1 MSLGSLLQNVLDAQ
15 PHLRAQVY
23 FKEPLKALSLAME
36 DLVLAGTEAAL
47 VIACF
52 QREQFLRQE
61 TRRYEKIAQHTDH
74 LYVLSASEK
83 EPDFGSRLYPYEAVP
98 FPPNDE
104 LTNEWH
110 LVIVSQHYSSCV
122 LCREHLENTTAMDQA
137 RRFEGIWTLDPQ
149 VCAMAARL
157 LLERTALYQP
167 KLVEKIE
174 RSKQFFLKAGI
185 ADEPGSEQ
193 QTRHS
198 TIFGQRLVT
207 YLQASQYQLMK
218 AYQALEA
225 KERKERFANAMVATI
240 RRSLDPADVLA
251 AVVRELGQVFENCRC
266 LLYRCQLTDE
276 QVQVEYEFV
285 PSTMRSLKGTS
296 WSLSDNPLIS
306 VALSQERAIS
316 IADVSQVPSLKR
328 DPALESEVKRC
339 QINAWLMAPIRYQGT
354 VLGMLELHYSG
365 PTPYEW
371 QTNDVDLVEAI
382 AAQAGVALTQA
393 QIFTETATV
402 KNKLQTLDH
411 NRSNLIAIVGHE
423 LRTPLSTIQVCLES
437 LDEEP
442 NMSAKYRQALIS
454 PALDDSERMRTLVQ
468 DFLIL
473 SRLEGE
479 KLYDQTDWV
488 QPQESIDLALSALKS
503 TRTLQTLPSINVEL
517 TPDLPLIQVD
527 SEGLGEV
534 LRRLLDNAC
543 KYTDA
548 DGRVLIKTKLHA
560 QDQSLEIIVS
570 DTGRGIDP
578 GNLQMIFELFHQ
590 EENFL
595 RRSLGGMGLGLA
607 ICRRI
612 VQGMGGQIWA
622 ESDGHGQ
629 GSAFHFKIPIT
640 SSI

>member
-1 MSLGSLLQNVLDAQ
+1 MSLGSLLQSILDAQ
-15 PHLRAQVY
+15 PHLRTQVY
-23 FKEPLKALSLAME
+23 FKAPLKALSLAME
-36 DLVLAGTEAAL
+36 DLVLAGTETAL
-47 VIACF
+47 VIACLP
-52 QREQFLRQE
+52 REQLLRQG
-61 TRRYEKIAQHTDH
+61 TRRYEKIAQRTDH

-83 EPDFGSRLYPYEAVP
+83 ESDFGSRLYPYEVIP
-98 FPPNDE
+98 FPSNDG
-104 LTNEWH
+104 LRKEWH
-110 LVIVSQHYSSCV
+110 LIIVSQHYSSCV
-122 LCREHLENTTAMDQA
+122 LCREHPEKKAVMDQA
-137 RRFEGIWTLDPQ
+137 RRFEGIWTLDPL

-167 KLVEKIE
+167 KLLKKIE
-174 RSKQFFLKAGI
+174 GAKQFFLKSGI
-185 ADEPGSEQ
+185 EDEPGIEQ
-193 QTRHS
+193 QTNHS

-207 YLQASQYQLMK
+207 YLQASQYQLVK

-276 QVQVEYEFV
+276 QVQIEYEFV
-285 PSTMRSLKGTS
+285 PSGMRSLKGEA

-306 VALSQERAIS
+306 VALSQERAIA

-328 DPALESEVKRC
+328 DPVLESEVKRC
-339 QINAWLMAPIRYQGT
+339 KINAWLMAPIRYQGT

-365 PTPYEW
+365 SAPYEW
-371 QTNDVDLVEAI
+371 RTNDVDLVEAI

-393 QIFTETATV
+393 QIFTETAKV

-411 NRSNLIAIVGHE
+411 NRSNLIAIIGHE
-423 LRTPLSTIQVCLES
+423 LRTPLSTIRVCLES

-442 NMSAKYRQALIS
+442 NMPAKYRRALIS
-454 PALDDSERMRTLVQ
+454 PALEDSERMRTLVQ

-479 KLYDQTDWV
+479 RLYDQSDWV
-488 QPQESIDLALSALKS
+488 QPQESIHLAMSAVKS
-503 TRTLQTLPSINVEL
+503 TRTLETLPSVNVEL
-517 TPDLPLIQVD
+517 TPDLPLVQVD

-543 KYTDA
+543 KFTDA
-548 DGRVLIKTKLHA
+548 DGRVLIKAKLHL
-560 QDQSLEIIVS
+560 QDQSVEVTVS
-570 DTGRGIDP
+570 DTGRGIDA

-629 GSAFHFKIPIT
+629 GSTFHFTIPLT